1 MRIHDTSCY
10 RVIDKTREGRIRKVR
25 IAVQGHPEYRIQGR
39 QIIPSDNANAVSHEK
54 LVSAEGVSERNY
66 YESYKV
72 MIQGA
77 GGRQIFKQDHV
88 RSNRSKRGASL
99 AAIVPAGLFSNGDY
113 TAGRRRWR
121 RRRRRR
127 EVTVSSRK
135 EITSPHETEL
145 SISHCR

>member
-1 MRIHDTSCY
+1 M
-10 RVIDKTREGRIRKVR
+10 V
-25 IAVQGHPEYRIQGR
+25 A

-88 RSNRSKRGASL
+88 RSNRSKRDASL

-113 TAGRRRWR
+113 ILTLQGVGAGGEEEDVAKSLFRV
-121 RRRRRR
+121 
-127 EVTVSSRK
+127 EK
-135 EITSPHETEL
+135 K
-145 SISHCR
+145 

>member
-1 MRIHDTSCY
+1 MRINDTSCY

-25 IAVQGHPEYRIQGR
+25 ITVQGHPEYRIQGR

-99 AAIVPAGLFSNGDY
+99 VAIVPAGLFSNGDCIL
-113 TAGRRRWR
+113 TLQGVGAGAKKK
-121 RRRRRR
+121 
-127 EVTVSSRK
+127 TSR
-135 EITSPHETEL
+135 
-145 SISHCR
+145 SHCFESKRNNITTRNRVVH